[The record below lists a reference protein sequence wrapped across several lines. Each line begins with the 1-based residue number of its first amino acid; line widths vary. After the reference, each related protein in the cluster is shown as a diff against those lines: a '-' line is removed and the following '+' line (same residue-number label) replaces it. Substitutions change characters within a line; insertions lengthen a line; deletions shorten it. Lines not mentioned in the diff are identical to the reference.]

1 MAVNLR
7 RWGALVGIL
16 KRFELREKYLE
27 SLRGQQKLKPKNST
41 SWAQQKRI

>member
-16 KRFELREKYLE
+16 KRFELREKYLI
-27 SLRGQQKLKPKNST
+27 SLREQQKTKAQDGRP
-41 SWAQQKRI
+41 WAQQKRI